1 MTPSLRPMNLGEIL
15 DRSFQ
20 IYRSR
25 FFAFVGIA
33 AAPVLTMHCLEAADN
48 AWLHLHSLVHPSRQ
62 SGNTLWNFVI
72 ALGFYH
78 VSGLLS
84 LVVMPAHVSVV
95 SGQILGEQNSI
106 FVAIRFAA
114 LRWRSYL
121 WIAILKTS
129 AELLVPEIL
138 ATGLILV
145 GVILLELSGALKGSG
160 GSLAVLIVF
169 GAGLCGLLLFLWIG
183 ACLAL
188 TVPAAA
194 LEQLKGVQALRRG
207 WSLSKGSRA
216 RIMLVW
222 IVVILALIGA
232 VLCIY
237 ILLRFL
243 MFFIGNSVYGLN
255 DPRGIFHL
263 LYQILSAVAGTLIA
277 PIYPIALT
285 LFYYDQRIRKE
296 GFDIEQMM
304 AAAGMIPTES
314 ALQANAAALPSKP
327 SLPEDLNA

>member
-1 MTPSLRPMNLGEIL
+1 MTPTLRPMNFGEIL

-25 FFAFVGIA
+25 FFAFIGIA

-48 AWLHLHSLVHPSRQ
+48 AWFHVHSLLHPFHQ
-62 SGNTLWNFVI
+62 PGTLWKFLI

-78 VSGLLS
+78 VSSVLS
-84 LVVMPAHVSVV
+84 ILAMPAHVKLV
-95 SGQILGEQNSI
+95 SGQILGERKSI

-114 LRWRSYL
+114 SRWRTYF
-121 WIAILKTS
+121 WIAILKVS
-129 AELLVPEIL
+129 AQLIIPEVL
-138 ATGLILV
+138 ASGLILV
-145 GVILLELSGALKGSG
+145 GVLILELGGALNGSG
-160 GSLAVLIVF
+160 GGLAVLIVF
-169 GAGLCGLLLFLWIG
+169 AAGLCGLLLFLWIG

-194 LEQLKGVQALRRG
+194 LEQLKGMQALRRS
-207 WSLSKGSRA
+207 WSLSKASRG
-216 RIMLVW
+216 RILLLW
-222 IVVILALIGA
+222 IVVILALTGA

-237 ILLRFL
+237 LILRFL
-243 MFFIGNSVYGLN
+243 MFFIGKANYGLN

-263 LYQILSAVAGTLIA
+263 LYVILSAVAGTLIA
-277 PIYPIALT
+277 PIYPIAAT

-314 ALQANAAALPSKP
+314 AAQLIAAAPPPAASPST
-327 SLPEDLNA
+327 EEFNA